1 MLKEIPSRVRGLLE
15 GFIRERL
22 TGETF
27 SNYWGRTHVNGTKAT
42 PEQFHIEAQRPGEL
56 VTPGKKRTLR
66 AQHNGCVRFQYNLRL
81 DAYIP
86 RPGARG
92 WRGSLPLAQPTSRHG
107 CGRGAPAAACTQH

>member
-1 MLKEIPSRVRGLLE
+1 MLEEIPSRVRGLLE

-56 VTPGKKRTLR
+56 VTAGKKRD
-66 AQHNGCVRFQYNLRL
+66 AGAEQPGCFFAKNN
-81 DAYIP
+81 
-86 RPGARG
+86 
-92 WRGSLPLAQPTSRHG
+92 LPLHQNVFPPTG
-107 CGRGAPAAACTQH
+107 GGGRGNFAEYHASFL

>member
-1 MLKEIPSRVRGLLE
+1 MLEEIPSRVRGLLE

-56 VTPGKKRTLR
+56 VTAGKKRGVWPAEGGCFCVKHNFPVDQKAFTPGGGGGRVNLVGVRPSVWGGWPRR
-66 AQHNGCVRFQYNLRL
+66 ARDRQ
-81 DAYIP
+81 
-86 RPGARG
+86 GA
-92 WRGSLPLAQPTSRHG
+92 
-107 CGRGAPAAACTQH
+107 

>member
-1 MLKEIPSRVRGLLE
+1 MLEEIPSRVRGLLE

-56 VTPGKKRTLR
+56 VTAGKKRAAGPEQRVFFFSQNKLPLH
-66 AQHNGCVRFQYNLRL
+66 Q
-81 DAYIP
+81 YIP
-86 RPGARG
+86 SPRARG
-92 WRGSLPLAQPTSRHG
+92 GREIPPYSLPSSSP
-107 CGRGAPAAACTQH
+107 

>member
-1 MLKEIPSRVRGLLE
+1 MLEEIPSRVRGLLE

-56 VTPGKKRTLR
+56 VTAGK
-66 AQHNGCVRFQYNLRL
+66 
-81 DAYIP
+81 
-86 RPGARG
+86 
-92 WRGSLPLAQPTSRHG
+92 
-107 CGRGAPAAACTQH
+107 

>member
-1 MLKEIPSRVRGLLE
+1 MLEEIPSRVRGLLE

-56 VTPGKKRTLR
+56 VTAGEYAVSGPEQN
-66 AQHNGCVRFQYNLRL
+66 ACFCAQYNLTCAQYFLSPGGRGVRANASVSLPCARL
-81 DAYIP
+81 D
-86 RPGARG
+86 
-92 WRGSLPLAQPTSRHG
+92 
-107 CGRGAPAAACTQH
+107 

>member
-1 MLKEIPSRVRGLLE
+1 MLEEIPSRVRGLLE

-56 VTPGKKRTLR
+56 VTAVKKGADWPGTRVSFCATDNIPLY
-66 AQHNGCVRFQYNLRL
+66 QYV
-81 DAYIP
+81 P
-86 RPGARG
+86 RPRARG
-92 WRGSLPLAQPTSRHG
+92 
-107 CGRGAPAAACTQH
+107 GRDIFGEY

>member
-1 MLKEIPSRVRGLLE
+1 MLEEIPSRVRGLLE

-56 VTPGKKRTLR
+56 VTAEKKAFLFPEETHFFYCKYDLPFTLMVSTPPRVTRPGKFNDIFSSSFLRTLL
-66 AQHNGCVRFQYNLRL
+66 GGV
-81 DAYIP
+81 
-86 RPGARG
+86 
-92 WRGSLPLAQPTSRHG
+92 GSQM
-107 CGRGAPAAACTQH
+107 